1 MILKTLRYELAD
13 GIATITF
20 DEQGSPVNTM
30 CLQWQDDLAQAAEQ
44 VAKDKASLKGVILAS
59 AKSTFFAGA
68 DLKGVMR
75 SKASDGP
82 RVFADIEGIKKAFR
96 TIETLGVPVVSCLNG
111 SALGGG
117 WEVALIGHH
126 RIATANPKTQF
137 GLPEVTLGLIPGG
150 GGRSRPLPSR
160 RPGPSH

>member
-30 CLQWQDDLAQAAEQ
+30 CPQWQADLAQAAEQ
-44 VAKDKASLKGVILAS
+44 VLKDKASIQGVILAS

-75 SKASDGP
+75 SQASDGV
-82 RVFADIEGIKKAFR
+82 RVYAEIESMKKSFR
-96 TIETLGVPVVSCLNG
+96 TLETLGVPCLLYT
-111 SALGGG
+111 SDAAD
-117 WEVALIGHH
+117 E
-126 RIATANPKTQF
+126 
-137 GLPEVTLGLIPGG
+137 
-150 GGRSRPLPSR
+150 
-160 RPGPSH
+160 